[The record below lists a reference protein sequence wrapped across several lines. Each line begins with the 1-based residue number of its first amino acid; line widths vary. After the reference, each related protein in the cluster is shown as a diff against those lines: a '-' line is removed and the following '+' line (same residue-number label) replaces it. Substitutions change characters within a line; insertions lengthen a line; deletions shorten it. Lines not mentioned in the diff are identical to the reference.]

1 MKGSITERTER
12 GRKAI
17 DVRLKRLISWFPS
30 SKDYVMEIDL
40 EEEYRI
46 VRFFPLFLV
55 ICVVFW
61 MAMLVY
67 DGRYT
72 TATVMQSLCLS
83 FMICFAVLG
92 VFLYPTM
99 ARGPL
104 RKVTLLIFA
113 ALFAFLVMLVGEA
126 TMQFR
131 LINAMKAIFD
141 VIGVRLG
148 DMGAQLLTYLAMFAV
163 LFFTPVGVLSV
174 TSAFLKKYM
183 ARLFISLDVNSKN
196 NTRGAAEKFFMVPEI
211 VDVKRVEMDPELDYK
226 EFNIGVAT
234 HMWWYVIILVVIL
247 SSNLFLNPFF
257 LDTMTTNQMLAIML
271 MLSMFVPA
279 MIIPWQVVMDLN
291 AKVISDAPRPYYLW
305 TGARRR
311 LFGAFIT
318 LGAFSVMF
326 FLALYYGYSIWS
338 MLINYVY
345 LMLPLSFIA
354 MMYAAMYT
362 NNFNNELKAVIYMK
376 YMEGIG
382 KADERKE

>member
-1 MKGSITERTER
+1 
-12 GRKAI
+12 
-17 DVRLKRLISWFPS
+17 
-30 SKDYVMEIDL
+30 
-40 EEEYRI
+40 
-46 VRFFPLFLV
+46 
-55 ICVVFW
+55 
-61 MAMLVY
+61 
-67 DGRYT
+67 
-72 TATVMQSLCLS
+72 
-83 FMICFAVLG
+83 MICFAVLG